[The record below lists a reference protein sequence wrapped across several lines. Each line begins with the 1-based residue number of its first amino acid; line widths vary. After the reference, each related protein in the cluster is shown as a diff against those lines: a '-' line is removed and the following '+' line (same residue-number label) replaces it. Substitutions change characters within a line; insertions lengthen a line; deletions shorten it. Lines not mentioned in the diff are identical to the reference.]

1 MRPLHTLCTHI
12 EWGGGQYSF
21 GKILGVRWT
30 IQRGRYSGQIEKI
43 FPGEKSHM
51 SHFIFNC
58 SQESSLSLSEL
69 SEELETFYASN
80 GKTYTVES
88 DAPPRKGV
96 EIPESENTIGSIIS
110 TYMTSENIDDFFS
123 MTEFSNVY
131 NNWILHKLLSLKE
144 NFGTNESTT
153 IEITRIWSNKMLQGS
168 RGLIHEH
175 SSEYPYS
182 CNCIFYVTVP
192 ENSASYVL
200 HDNEGNVTESIS
212 VKTGDLI
219 VHDSDLKHSITEHN
233 SAEPRRA
240 IVMDYR
246 YV

>member
-1 MRPLHTLCTHI
+1 
-12 EWGGGQYSF
+12 
-21 GKILGVRWT
+21 
-30 IQRGRYSGQIEKI
+30 
-43 FPGEKSHM
+43 M

-58 SQESSLSLSEL
+58 SGESSLSLSEL
-69 SEELETFYASN
+69 SEELETLYASN

-96 EIPESENTIGSIIS
+96 EIPESELSVGPIIS

-131 NNWILHKLLSLKE
+131 NNWIVHKLLSLKE
-144 NFGTNESTT
+144 DFGASETQT

-175 SSEYPYS
+175 SSGYPYS

-200 HDNEGNVTESIS
+200 HDNEGNITESIS

-219 VHDSDLKHSITEHN
+219 IHDSELKHSITEHN

-240 IVMDYR
+240 IIMDYR